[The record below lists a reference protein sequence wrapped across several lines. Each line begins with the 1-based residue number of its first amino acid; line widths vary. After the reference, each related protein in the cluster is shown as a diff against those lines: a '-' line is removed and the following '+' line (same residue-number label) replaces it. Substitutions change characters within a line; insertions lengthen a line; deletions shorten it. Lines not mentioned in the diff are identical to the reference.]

1 MTSDEMPA
9 PVPSV
14 SIEQQQQQENSVI
27 DSDRDSLSNGCPIG
41 IDDSAESFM
50 DCTATAVV
58 IVVDDPPVVT
68 EEEEQQVVAESS
80 QLG

>member
-14 SIEQQQQQENSVI
+14 SIEQQQENSVI

-50 DCTATAVV
+50 DCTSTAVV

-68 EEEEQQVVAESS
+68 EEEEQQQVVAESS

>member
-14 SIEQQQQQENSVI
+14 SIEQQQENSVI

-50 DCTATAVV
+50 DCTSTAVV

-68 EEEEQQVVAESS
+68 EEEEQQVVAQSS